1 MTAWV
6 SAASTLARVE
16 GPQGASDAQGN
27 AAAPTDEATVSA
39 GPAQSE
45 ADQQGTTV
53 ADEPS
58 GARGYQKQATRG
70 QAGSKHGKQGRKAAK
85 KTKPAV
91 NKEASAHK
99 AGKPGDGT
107 ASDGGKQARPR
118 AKAELIHHQRLVL
131 PGGLVL
137 VTKVIGPSLGSASVK
152 QPHKTVALQAP
163 QQGQAER
170 ESKRQELLK
179 RFDANGNGQLDPDE
193 REAARKAMQQRKGKR
208 GNQPQPGAPG
218 GALRQEL
225 LKRFDANGN
234 GQLDPDEREAARK
247 AMQQRK
253 GKPGA
258 KKQKQGTS
266 PSNQPENQPPAAN
279 ATAEKEA
286 TAESRNGRATEDEP
300 ARESELERSLL
311 KQFDFNGNGQLDDDE
326 RRAARKAL
334 AERQSQS
341 SG

>member
-1 MTAWV
+1 
-6 SAASTLARVE
+6 
-16 GPQGASDAQGN
+16 
-27 AAAPTDEATVSA
+27 
-39 GPAQSE
+39 
-45 ADQQGTTV
+45 
-53 ADEPS
+53 
-58 GARGYQKQATRG
+58 
-70 QAGSKHGKQGRKAAK
+70 
-85 KTKPAV
+85 
-91 NKEASAHK
+91 
-99 AGKPGDGT
+99 
-107 ASDGGKQARPR
+107 
-118 AKAELIHHQRLVL
+118 
-131 PGGLVL
+131 
-137 VTKVIGPSLGSASVK
+137 VK
-152 QPHKTVALQAP
+152 QPRKTVALQAP

-170 ESKRQELLK
+170 ESK
-179 RFDANGNGQLDPDE
+179 
-193 REAARKAMQQRKGKR
+193 
-208 GNQPQPGAPG
+208 
-218 GALRQEL
+218 RQEL